1 MGLATFLGVAVVRGD
16 MPTSGPGDCGTL
28 AGVES
33 LVVAGVSVLRVSEL
47 MAVGC
52 SAGGGSCT
60 TAGRG
65 GSCTTA
71 GRSSAP
77 TSSVSSCLLSRR

>member
-1 MGLATFLGVAVVRGD
+1 MGLVTFLGVAVVRED
-16 MPTSGPGDCGTL
+16 MPTPGTGDCGTL
-28 AGVES
+28 ADVES
-33 LVVAGVSVLRVSEL
+33 LVVDGASVLRVSEL
-47 MAVGC
+47 VTVCC
-52 SAGGGSCT
+52 SAD
-60 TAGRG
+60 G

>member
-16 MPTSGPGDCGTL
+16 MPTHGTSDCGTL
-28 AGVES
+28 ADVES

-47 MAVGC
+47 VTVDC
-52 SAGGGSCT
+52 SAG
-60 TAGRG
+60 G

-77 TSSVSSCLLSRR
+77 TSSVSSCLRSRR